1 MALFKTEEE
10 KNQQQLAKVQKL
22 MKRYHIENVS
32 SDIADDVKDIATDL
46 SGNKLIEI
54 GSALQGNA
62 TDSAKL
68 SYLSA
73 IMKQNWII
81 IKLLDEIAHK

>member
-1 MALFKTEEE
+1 MFGNREDKELKQEE
-10 KNQQQLAKVQKL
+10 KMRKLLKKYRLESVSADISDDVQA
-22 MKRYHIENVS
+22 
-32 SDIADDVKDIATDL
+32 IADEL
-46 SGNKLIEI
+46 MGNKAIEV
-54 GSALQGNA
+54 GTLLQGNSV
-62 TDSAKL
+62 DSTKM

>member
-1 MALFKTEEE
+1 MALFGNQEDKDQKQEE
-10 KNQQQLAKVQKL
+10 KMRKL
-22 MKRYHIENVS
+22 LKKYRLESVS
-32 SDIADDVKDIATDL
+32 ADISDDVQAIAYEL
-46 SGNKLIEI
+46 MGNKAIEV
-54 GSALQGNA
+54 GTLFQGNGIDA
-62 TDSAKL
+62 TKM